1 MDELREA
8 DELKTIVGK
17 QSKVFLI
24 GPTDREVADHE
35 EVELLLEGYRSDLLE
50 LQLELGLVR
59 GQIEDMREFIN
70 THQVKNAQFQSQPG

>member
-1 MDELREA
+1 M
-8 DELKTIVGK
+8 IVLEGTRWMNNNSRQAK
-17 QSKVFLI
+17 LI
-24 GPTDREVADHE
+24 ATTDREVADHE

-70 THQVKNAQFQSQPG
+70 THQVKNAALQLQPG